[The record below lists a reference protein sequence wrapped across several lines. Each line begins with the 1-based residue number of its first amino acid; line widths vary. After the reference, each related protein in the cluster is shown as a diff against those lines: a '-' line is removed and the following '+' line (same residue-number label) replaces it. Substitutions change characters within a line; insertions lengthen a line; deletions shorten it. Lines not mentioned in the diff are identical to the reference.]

1 MTQKVRDFITKQIK
15 CVTTYNKLSIQLL
28 SFPEARMTVSTQQ
41 EIMEVGQL
49 VFVFVQMLFSCT
61 VTKSYNIL
69 SLLPSF
75 S

>member
-1 MTQKVRDFITKQIK
+1 
-15 CVTTYNKLSIQLL
+15 
-28 SFPEARMTVSTQQ
+28 MTVSTHQ

-49 VFVFVQMLFSCT
+49 LFVFVQMLFSCT
-61 VTKSYNIL
+61 VTKSNNIL